1 MANAAILRDA
11 ATLDDESM
19 MDPPTRRQHEWSGRL
34 RPRFCPKCG
43 HELLAIG
50 DYCSQCGL
58 PIPPDERLY
67 DDPDASSRSRMV
79 ALMLCIFLGYFGVHR
94 FYVGTIVTGVIWM
107 VTGGLFGVGYIIDII
122 VIATG
127 NFTDNDGNRLVFWD

>member
-1 MANAAILRDA
+1 MTSAAILDNDLM
-11 ATLDDESM
+11 TDEPSH
-19 MDPPTRRQHEWSGRL
+19 RHSEWSRRL

-67 DDPDASSRSRMV
+67 DEPDASSRSRMV

-94 FYVGTIVTGVIWM
+94 FYAGKIVTGVIWM
-107 VTGGLFGVGYIIDII
+107 VTGGLFGIGYIIDII

-127 NFTDNDGNRLVFWD
+127 NFTDIDGNRLVFWD